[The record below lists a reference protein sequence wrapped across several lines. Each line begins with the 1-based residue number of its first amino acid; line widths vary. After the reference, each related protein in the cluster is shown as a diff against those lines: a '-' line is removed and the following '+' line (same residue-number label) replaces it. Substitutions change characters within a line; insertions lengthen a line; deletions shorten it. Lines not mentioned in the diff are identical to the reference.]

1 MQSPIISQEQHRAAQ
16 SSVENLANASS
27 AISKGSKLK
36 SLDYSLGSTLE
47 CAACLDIAEVKRLLN
62 GEIVAQYKANLAEIV
77 RMTMGLQDSWS
88 QHILREDGVTYGGDT
103 TSRPQRS
110 GFHHEELDVY
120 IVALEV
126 IRWFCES
133 ELSAGLSVRLL
144 RKLDAFATS
153 IVLNIAEGNGRY
165 SERDK
170 RSFLQTAH
178 QSTVKLATQLDLCI
192 LKGLLCSK
200 DADVGKNLIVR
211 VASMTAAMIRSQRT

>member
-1 MQSPIISQEQHRAAQ
+1 MSATFNHEKLLVYQKTLAFYGIADTLVQDWDSKRAITDHLPRAAQ

-133 ELSAGLSVRLL
+133 EFIGGTLGPLIPQIGCVRHQH
-144 RKLDAFATS
+144 R
-153 IVLNIAEGNGRY
+153 AEYSGR
-165 SERDK
+165 
-170 RSFLQTAH
+170 
-178 QSTVKLATQLDLCI
+178 
-192 LKGLLCSK
+192 
-200 DADVGKNLIVR
+200 
-211 VASMTAAMIRSQRT
+211 